1 MSMYYSPNCKPDIKL
16 NLEMGSV
23 GVGPLVGRQ
32 SEGGGNGGV
41 VEGDK
46 GGAKPSVLALE
57 HRAPPEWGKHLP
69 Q

>member
-1 MSMYYSPNCKPDIKL
+1 MYYSPNCKPDIKL
-16 NLEMGSV
+16 NLEKGSV
-23 GVGPLVGRQ
+23 GVAAHLLA
-32 SEGGGNGGV
+32 GNGGV

-46 GGAKPSVLALE
+46 GGAKPSVLALG